1 MNVAEGASFGDE
13 FVAVAATRGGEQQN
27 GKDGGKRAEGGHLV
41 PRYGFPLAGRS
52 SRIPCMKIGELGDQ
66 CGVTTKTIRYYES
79 IGLLDEP
86 ARTASGYRDYGEDA
100 VERLR
105 FIRDA
110 QSTGL
115 TLAEISS
122 VLELKGAG
130 ERSCAHT
137 SALIDAH
144 LLSIDAQIDQLTAAR
159 RELAALARRAIGL
172 DPTDC
177 TDPNRCQVIEEAHPK
192 S

>member
-1 MNVAEGASFGDE
+1 MLSHHG
-13 FVAVAATRGGEQQN
+13 TRYRFLL
-27 GKDGGKRAEGGHLV
+27 D
-41 PRYGFPLAGRS
+41 GRS
-52 SRIPCMKIGELGDQ
+52 SSVEVVKIGELGDQ
-66 CGVTTKTIRYYES
+66 CGVTAKTIRYYES

-86 ARTASGYRDYGEDA
+86 LRTPSGYRDYGEAA

-115 TLAEISS
+115 SLAEISS

-137 SALIDAH
+137 MALIDSQ
-144 LLSIDAQIDQLTAAR
+144 LLAIDAQIDQLAAAR
-159 RELAALARRAIGL
+159 RELATLAERAKGL
-172 DPTDC
+172 DPVSC
-177 TDPNRCQVIEEAHPK
+177 TDPNRCQVIDDSRHTA
-192 S
+192 

>member
-1 MNVAEGASFGDE
+1 
-13 FVAVAATRGGEQQN
+13 
-27 GKDGGKRAEGGHLV
+27 
-41 PRYGFPLAGRS
+41 
-52 SRIPCMKIGELGDQ
+52 MKIGELGDQ

-86 ARTASGYRDYGEDA
+86 LRTPSGYRDYEEAA

-115 TLAEISS
+115 SLAEISS

-130 ERSCAHT
+130 ERSCSHT
-137 SALIDAH
+137 MALIDSH
-144 LLSIDAQIDQLTAAR
+144 LLAIDTQLDQLRAAR
-159 RELAALARRAIGL
+159 RELASLAKRARRL
-172 DPTDC
+172 DPASC
-177 TDPNRCQVIEEAHPK
+177 TDPNRCQVIDEARYTA
-192 S
+192 

>member
-1 MNVAEGASFGDE
+1 MLSHHGA
-13 FVAVAATRGGEQQN
+13 
-27 GKDGGKRAEGGHLV
+27 
-41 PRYGFPLAGRS
+41 RYRFLLDGRS
-52 SRIPCMKIGELGDQ
+52 SSVEVVKIGELGDQ
-66 CGVTTKTIRYYES
+66 CGVTAKTIRYYES

-86 ARTASGYRDYGEDA
+86 LRTPSGYRDYGEAA

-115 TLAEISS
+115 SLAEISS

-137 SALIDAH
+137 MALIDSQ
-144 LLSIDAQIDQLTAAR
+144 LLAIDAQIDQLVAAR
-159 RELAALARRAIGL
+159 RELATLAERAKGL
-172 DPTDC
+172 DPVSC
-177 TDPNRCQVIEEAHPK
+177 TDPNRCQVIDDSRHTA
-192 S
+192 